1 MSFLSKFLNSSGIL
15 ENSKITE
22 DYGQLI
28 LDNEEIEVGF
38 KLIEDIFI
46 FTNKR
51 LIFVEKKKED
61 EVIIAYKSLPYSQ
74 ISYVTIEAK
83 KAFELNATLK
93 IWLSGQPDAVLEKEF
108 NKSVDVYE
116 VQKILAGHVLLNI

>member
-15 ENSKITE
+15 ENSKIME
-22 DYGQLI
+22 DYDQLF

-51 LIFVEKKKED
+51 LIVIERKKDQED
-61 EVIIAYKSLPYSQ
+61 ILAYTSLPYSQ
-74 ISYVTIEAK
+74 ISYFTVEAK
-83 KAFELNATLK
+83 KSFDLKSVLK
-93 IWLSGQPDAVLEKEF
+93 IWLSGQSEVVVEKEF

-116 VQKILAGHVLLNI
+116 VQKMLADHVL

>member
-15 ENSKITE
+15 EISKIME
-22 DYGQLI
+22 DYGQLF

-51 LIFVEKKKED
+51 LIVIERKKDQED
-61 EVIIAYKSLPYSQ
+61 ILAYTSLPYSK
-74 ISYVTIEAK
+74 ISYFTVEAK
-83 KAFELNATLK
+83 KPFDLKSVLK
-93 IWLSGQPDAVLEKEF
+93 IWLNGQSEVVVEKEF

-116 VQKILAGHVLLNI
+116 VQKLLADHVL